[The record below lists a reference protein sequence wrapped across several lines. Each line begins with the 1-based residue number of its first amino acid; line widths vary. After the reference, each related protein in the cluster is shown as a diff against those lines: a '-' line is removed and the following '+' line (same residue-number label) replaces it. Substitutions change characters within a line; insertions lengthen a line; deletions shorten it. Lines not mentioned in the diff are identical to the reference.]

1 MRKILLAGAAASAL
15 AMATNANAAPEGVKV
30 GVLSCDVESGWG
42 FIVGS
47 SKSVRCAFHPNRG
60 EPDRYEGSIS
70 KLGVD
75 IGYTAGGKIV
85 WDVVAPSSDIRSGAL
100 QGDYAGAT
108 ASATAGVG
116 VGANVLIGGLDK
128 SIALQPVSVEGNTG
142 LDVAAGVGALSL
154 KSVEPP
160 AEIHDRVP
168 ADAVPPPD
176 EDRAPPPPPPSGP

>member
-1 MRKILLAGAAASAL
+1 MRNILLAGAATLAL
-15 AMATNANAAPEGVKV
+15 AFATSAQAAPEGVKV
-30 GVLSCDVESGWG
+30 GVLNCDVESGWG

-47 SKSVRCAFHPNRG
+47 SKDVRCAFHPNRG
-60 EPDRYEGSIS
+60 EPDRYEGTIS

-75 IGYTAGGKIV
+75 IGYTGGGKIV
-85 WDVVAPSSDIRSGAL
+85 WDVVAPSSDVRSGAL

-128 SIALQPVSVEGNTG
+128 SIALQPVSIEGNTG
-142 LDVAAGVGALSL
+142 LDIAAGVGELSL

-160 AEIHDRVP
+160 AVIHDRVP
-168 ADAVPPPD
+168 AD
-176 EDRAPPPPPPSGP
+176 EAPPPPDDRGPPPPHD

>member
-1 MRKILLAGAAASAL
+1 MRNILLAGAATLAL
-15 AMATNANAAPEGVKV
+15 AFATTNANAAPEGVKV
-30 GVLSCDVESGWG
+30 GVLNCDVERGWG

-47 SKSVRCAFHPNRG
+47 SKGVRCAFHPNRG

-75 IGYTAGGKIV
+75 IGYTGGGKLI

-100 QGDYAGAT
+100 QGEYAGAT

-116 VGANVLIGGLDK
+116 VGANVLVGGFDK

-154 KSVEPP
+154 RSVERP
-160 AEIHDRVP
+160 AVIHERVH
-168 ADAVPPPD
+168 
-176 EDRAPPPPPPSGP
+176 RAPDHD